1 MTKENKELKK
11 RMSGVEEMVANLIVD
26 QQAMAKAFQEQG
38 DQHSRSLERHRAEL
52 NTVRREVERLQAN
65 QSTIVDECSVLR
77 TQVESMGDNL
87 CRSGLRKK
95 LLCSFLLIS
104 S

>member
-38 DQHSRSLERHRAEL
+38 DRHRGSLERHRADL
-52 NTVRREVERLQAN
+52 NSARREIDHLQGN
-65 QSTIVDECSVLR
+65 QGTIVDECSVLR
-77 TQVESMGDNL
+77 TQVESM
-87 CRSGLRKK
+87 SGLKAC
-95 LLCSFLLIS
+95 LLWMH
-104 S
+104 